1 MQIRGRDVLLP
12 ATIVNSL
19 PRPIFM
25 QGRVFGEGVHAREFP
40 SFRHRELFQAAVSL
54 AVKDQQDAGLDVITD
69 GGQYYETDTNYEV
82 AEHHHVMAQR
92 LEGYVPY
99 GDRMVAGE
107 FDLPIYK
114 PTAIAPIR
122 WRRPVLKPIV
132 EAVREAT
139 SAPFKLHMGIGP
151 VTLAAITTDEYYNGD
166 IRALA
171 LDVARAF
178 NAELRDIER
187 RGGVDMVQVAEPLT
201 FFENEPWIIE
211 ALNTAFEGI
220 SMTRVV
226 HICYG
231 HEEGQTGQSELRA
244 ASLLPWAFDIDCDMF
259 HLELAS
265 HDFAEAEALKGWPA
279 DKLLAVGALDG
290 KNLNV
295 ESPERIAAWLRR
307 VVEVVPAE
315 QVAVASDCALA
326 SLRQIVVKKKM
337 RALVAGAAIVRSE
350 LTGTARPAPDT
361 TEH

>member
-1 MQIRGRDVLLP
+1 MQIRGQDVLLP

-25 QGRVFGEGVHAREFP
+25 QGRVFGEGVHAREYP
-40 SFRHRELFQAAVSL
+40 SFRIRELYQAAVSL
-54 AVKDQQDAGLDVITD
+54 VVKDQQDAGLDIVVD

-82 AEHHHVMAQR
+82 AEHHHVIAQR

-99 GDRMVAGE
+99 GDRMVAGT

-114 PTAIAPIR
+114 PSAIAPIR
-122 WRRPVLKPIV
+122 WRRPILKPVV

-139 SAPFKLHMGIGP
+139 SQPFKLHMGIGP
-151 VTLAAITTDEYYNGD
+151 VTLAAITTDQYYNGD
-166 IRALA
+166 IRAIA

-178 NAELRDIER
+178 NEELKDIER

-201 FFENEPWIIE
+201 FFENDPWIIE
-211 ALNTAFEGI
+211 ALNIAFAGI

-231 HEEGQTGQSELRA
+231 HEEGQTGQLELRA
-244 ASLLPWAFDIDCDMF
+244 HKFLPWAFDIDCEMF
-259 HLELAS
+259 HIEMAS
-265 HDFAEAEALKGWPA
+265 HDFAEVEALKGWPK
-279 DKLLAVGALDG
+279 DKMLAVGALDG

-295 ESPERIAAWLRR
+295 ESPEKIARWLRR
-307 VVEVVPAE
+307 VIKVVPAE

-326 SLRQIVVKKKM
+326 SLRQIVAKKKM
-337 RALVAGAAIVRSE
+337 KALAQGAAIVRSE
-350 LTGTARPAPDT
+350 LTGQV
-361 TEH
+361 